1 MKILVVCQYYY
12 PEPFRITDICEE
24 LVKRGHEVTVLTGV
38 PNYPEGIIYD
48 GYKNGEKRDELIN
61 GVHVIRC
68 WTIPRKTG
76 AFYRLLN
83 YYSYVLSSCWRVFR
97 NKVLPMYGG
106 DFDVVFVNQL
116 SPVMM
121 AYVGMIYSYIYDKK
135 LVMYCLDLWPE
146 SLVAGGIKQESFIYK
161 IFDKISCHIYKSC
174 DGILVT
180 SKSFVEHLSNKY
192 GIDKSNIA
200 YLPQY
205 AEDLFDNIEIVN
217 QKKDT
222 VDLVFAGN
230 IGEIQSVQTIIEAAE
245 ILRDNRKL
253 FFHIVGGG
261 TDLERLQNMVK
272 HKKLINVIFY
282 GRKHISEMPEFYAMA
297 DAMLVTLADD
307 PLLSLTLPGK
317 VQSYMA
323 AGKPILGAVDG
334 ETKAVVEEAGCG
346 MICSSGDSQG
356 LAVNILKF
364 SRLSEEERQTMGRNS
379 RTYYIKEFEK
389 DKFFRNLE
397 KTLFEHQVL

>member
-1 MKILVVCQYYY
+1 MRILVVCQYYY

-38 PNYPEGIIYD
+38 PNYPEGITYK
-48 GYKNGEKRDELIN
+48 GYRNGKKRDEFIK
-61 GVHVIRC
+61 GVHVIRS

-76 AFYRLLN
+76 AIYRLLN
-83 YYSYVLSSCWRVFR
+83 YYSYVLSSCWKVLC
-97 NKVLPMYGG
+97 NKVLPVDRGE
-106 DFDVVFVNQL
+106 FDVVFVNQL

-121 AYVGMIYSYIYDKK
+121 AYAGMIYSYIFDKK

-180 SKSFVEHLSNKY
+180 SKSFVEHLSNKH

-205 AEDLFDNIEIVN
+205 AEDLFDNIEPVN

-245 ILRDNRKL
+245 ILRDNGKL

-272 HKKLINVIFY
+272 HKKLTNVIFY
-282 GRKHISEMPEFYAMA
+282 GRKHISEMPKFYAMA

-356 LAVNILKF
+356 LAENIIKF

-379 RTYYIKEFEK
+379 RAYYINEFEK